1 VLDIEKLAVEL
12 GLSCIKAFKLDALK
26 SVSRRNDIDACH
38 NNATND
44 VKNQVSSNLQV
55 ERMSPLVTESFKT
68 ETLEENGG

>member
-1 VLDIEKLAVEL
+1 L

-26 SVSRRNDIDACH
+26 SVSQRNDIDTSIDTCP

-55 ERMSPLVTESFKT
+55 ERMPPVVTESFKT